1 MIAHLITAAEALA
14 WVFVVLAVIF
24 AAAYLAVAPT
34 AEQRVERMTEEG
46 LRQMARDDWD
56 RDLIGLEP
64 ADPYSTTRA
73 QIAALETTKDIA

>member
-1 MIAHLITAAEALA
+1 MIANLVTAAEALA